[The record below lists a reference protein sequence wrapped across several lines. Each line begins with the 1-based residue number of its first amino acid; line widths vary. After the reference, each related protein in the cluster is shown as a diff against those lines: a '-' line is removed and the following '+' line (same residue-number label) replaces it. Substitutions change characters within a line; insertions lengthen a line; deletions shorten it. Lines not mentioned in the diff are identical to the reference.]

1 MTSCK
6 MYKYLGA
13 EAPARTE
20 TPMCCSKMF
29 AAEMVGPASPAR
41 QKNDGPNLRELSAE
55 RKHYIQLKFLCQR
68 LDIFIASLR
77 WTSRLR

>member
-13 EAPARTE
+13 EAQAGTE

-41 QKNDGPNLRELSAE
+41 PKMMDRI
-55 RKHYIQLKFLCQR
+55 Y
-68 LDIFIASLR
+68 ASCVR
-77 WTSRLR
+77 NESIISS